1 MERLGDNLPLVLHL
15 QQGVVVKV
23 CTPTSIVLR
32 GDANDSCST
41 SHIQNVTSTLNI
53 WCTTVLV
60 HVCPKLIDGS
70 VKPGA
75 IPFTVHGCVFVE
87 CRLQQAVV
95 SLPQAIDVELDDGCN
110 VVEVLGGHLLDVA
123 RHDFAVD
130 FELISPFFLYVTF
143 KGIQSTHKK
152 YMCM

>member
-23 CTPTSIVLR
+23 STPAGIVLQR
-32 GDANDSCST
+32 DTNDSRGR
-41 SHIQNVTSTLNI
+41 SHVQNVTSTLNI
-53 WCTTVLV
+53 WCAAVLV

-75 IPFTVHGCVFVE
+75 ISFTVHICVFVE
-87 CRLQQAVV
+87 GCLQQVV
-95 SLPQAIDVELDDGCN
+95 IPLPQAIDVDLDDGCN